1 MQACSHFCPVS
12 GSPETEPKELQ
23 VGVRHSTNLRL
34 LFVEFQEQLS
44 FNVGFKAFKGAFRR
58 HMPDEVLVHQLK
70 VLPRASFSLYL
81 AVYTLPLAMRLPLPA
96 PLGIFTH

>member
-23 VGVRHSTNLRL
+23 VGVRHSTDLRL
-34 LFVEFQEQLS
+34 LFVDFQEQLS

-58 HMPDEVLVHQLK
+58 LLAPTEDHHVVLLYWRAKNLMDE
-70 VLPRASFSLYL
+70 
-81 AVYTLPLAMRLPLPA
+81 
-96 PLGIFTH
+96 